1 MQCDNV
7 LSKANRPKDYD
18 ATKSVRGDLITQGM
32 ESAISSGNWTI
43 RRFRMER
50 KGVTQVPAYALFG
63 SAAPAGINT
72 AQGYLMAGLC
82 KHAVG
87 VGTGDTWDVFL

>member
-1 MQCDNV
+1 MQCDNM

-18 ATKSVRGDLITQGM
+18 ATKSVRGELITQGM

-50 KGVTQVPAYALFG
+50 KGVTQVPPLPSSCKATLSSLYDDLHQSHHAYIALC
-63 SAAPAGINT
+63 A
-72 AQGYLMAGLC
+72 
-82 KHAVG
+82 
-87 VGTGDTWDVFL
+87 FLSG